1 MESGAMKATSGN
13 AGFTLIELLVVIAI
27 IGVLAAIAI
36 PQYAIYRQR
45 GFDGRARADL
55 RNAAAA
61 EEYLFATGQIYRPC
75 ADAAACE
82 ASLPGY
88 QKSRDVQLEM
98 KVANGVFTG
107 TATHPNGSTTWT
119 YDSGAGGFLN

>member
-1 MESGAMKATSGN
+1 MKVAKIKPTDAN

-36 PQYAIYRQR
+36 PQYALYRQR
-45 GFDGRARADL
+45 GFDGRSRADL

-61 EEYLFATGQIYRPC
+61 EEYLFATGQVYRSC

-82 ASLPGY
+82 ANLPGY
-88 QKSRDVQLEM
+88 QKSRDVQLEI
-98 KVANGVFTG
+98 KVANGAFTG
-107 TATHPNGSTTWT
+107 TARHPDGAVVWT
-119 YDSGAGGFLN
+119 YDSAAGGFLN

>member
-1 MESGAMKATSGN
+1 MKATGTN

-45 GFDGRARADL
+45 GFDGRSRADL

-61 EEYLFATGQIYRPC
+61 EEYLFAMGQVYQPC
-75 ADAAACE
+75 ATAAACE
-82 ASLPGY
+82 STLPGY

-98 KVANGVFTG
+98 KVANGTFTG
-107 TATHPNGSTTWT
+107 TAVHPDGGTVWT
-119 YDSGAGGFLN
+119 YDSAAGGFSN

>member
-1 MESGAMKATSGN
+1 MNKCKIKPSGANG
-13 AGFTLIELLVVIAI
+13 GFTLIELLVVIAI

-45 GFDGRARADL
+45 SFDGRSRADL

-61 EEYLFATGQIYRPC
+61 EEYLFATGQVYRSC
-75 ADAAACE
+75 ANAAACE
-82 ASLPGY
+82 ANLPGY

-98 KVANGVFTG
+98 KVGGGAFTG
-107 TATHPNGSTTWT
+107 TARHPDGAVVWT
-119 YDSGAGGFLN
+119 YDSSAGGFLN

>member
-1 MESGAMKATSGN
+1 MRGTRLN

-45 GFDGRARADL
+45 GFDGRARADM

-61 EEYLFATGQIYRPC
+61 EEYLVASGQVYLSC
-75 ADAAACE
+75 SDAATCE

-88 QKSRDVQLEM
+88 QRSPDVQL
-98 KVANGVFTG
+98 AINAAGGVFTG
-107 TATHPNGSTTWT
+107 TSLHPKGGTTWT
-119 YDSGAGGFLN
+119 YDSAAGGFTN